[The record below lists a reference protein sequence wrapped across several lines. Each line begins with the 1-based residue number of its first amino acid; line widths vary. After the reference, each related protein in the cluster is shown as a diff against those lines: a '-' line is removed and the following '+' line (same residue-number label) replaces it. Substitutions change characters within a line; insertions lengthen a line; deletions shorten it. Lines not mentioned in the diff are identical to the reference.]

1 MCMDLLPT
9 RVLQEAAHEIAPI
22 LQVIFKA
29 SIDRSEV
36 LKDWCYANIIAVNNT
51 LSTVMLWSTEYY
63 KILVDFAVRFQK

>member
-1 MCMDLLPT
+1 MCKDLLPT
-9 RVLQEAAHEIAPI
+9 RVLEEAAHEIAPI

-29 SIDRSEV
+29 SIDRLEV
-36 LKDWCYANIIAVNNT
+36 LKDWHYANIITVNNT